1 MIIPG
6 QAVRASTDN
15 NALMSRL
22 ADTSTVGKVALQ
34 NPGSDSI
41 TDAQAYVNKLGQT
54 VGTTETDPSN
64 LDYSSNDVV
73 SNGDSHKVAIGKLD
87 LFSGDLRTDLD
98 ALDSREASNNSIQ
111 DGQITALDGRVN
123 TIESLNSTFGGVKTF
138 SNNVIIQGDLEVQ
151 GALTAINS
159 TELEIE
165 DAFITINKG
174 GSDATSEGAGI
185 EIERTADNAGIV
197 FDSSLLSKFKLG
209 LVTAY
214 SEVLVAAFNQVI
226 TGIKDFANGL
236 KTDFV
241 SESTTDAGVTVDG
254 VLIKDGLVDGRDVS
268 ADGIALDSLGGSFFT
283 HVGDASIHFT
293 ESSISHLNIQ
303 DIGTNTHAQI
313 DTHIAATSN
322 PHGVTASQVG
332 LGNVTNDAQLKR
344 AAGDF
349 NTFTAK
355 ATPVNADLVLIEDSE
370 DGFANKKV
378 ALGDIGI
385 GGGGVQPPSSF
396 VYNNLTSNATL
407 GFNLDA
413 VHNIIIA
420 QGQNAGTTVLNAQ
433 LFGTTSPTYNGATI
447 TVISS
452 SDTNRIAIPF
462 GGNILKGVYTNG
474 DQVTQILHF
483 CESITFTY
491 HSALDRWV
499 ETGRNF

>member
-41 TDAQAYVNKLGQT
+41 TDAQAYINKLGET
-54 VGTTETDPSN
+54 VGTTETDLTN

-73 SNGDSHKVAIGKLD
+73 ANGDSHKVAIGKLD
-87 LFSGDLRTDLD
+87 AFSGDLRTDLD

-111 DGQITALDGRVN
+111 AGQITALDGRVN
-123 TIESLNSTFGGVKTF
+123 TIESLDSTFGGIKTF
-138 SNNVIIQGDLEVQ
+138 SNDVIIQGDLEVQ

-159 TELEIE
+159 TELEIQ

-185 EIERTADNAGIV
+185 EIERTSDNAGIV

-214 SEVLVAAFNQVI
+214 SEVLVAAFDQVV
-226 TGIKDFANGL
+226 TGIKDFVNGL
-236 KTDFV
+236 KTDVV

-254 VLIKDGLVDGRDVS
+254 VLIKDGLIDGRDVS
-268 ADGIALDSLGGSFFT
+268 ADGSALDSLGGSFSG
-283 HVGDASIHFT
+283 HIGDASIHFT

-303 DIGTNTHAQI
+303 DIGTNSHAQI
-313 DTHIAATSN
+313 DTHIAATNN
-322 PHGVTASQVG
+322 PHAVTKDQVG
-332 LGNVTNDAQLKR
+332 LTNVTDDAQLKR

-370 DGFANKKV
+370 DGFTKKKV
-378 ALGDIGI
+378 ALADIGI

-396 VYNNLTSNATL
+396 VYNNLTANATL
-407 GFNLDA
+407 AFNLDA

-433 LFGTTSPTYNGATI
+433 LFGTTAPTYNGATI

-462 GGNILKGVYTNG
+462 GGNIVKGVYTNG
-474 DQVTQILHF
+474 DQITQILHF
-483 CESITFTY
+483 CESITFTF